1 MKRPFTVL
9 VALLFC
15 SLKLHGQ
22 EARVLSFIQSESDI
36 KEGGSGLFEYGDNT
50 YVITISPV
58 VVGKKSESD
67 CKIVGATKAKRDM
80 ISFINGSEITSYTE
94 LSISE
99 TVTESLEA
107 KKVEANQTY
116 QEVIKEKVIGT
127 INEVKNLGGW
137 YSDDKSVYYYAIY
150 KIIE

>member
-1 MKRPFTVL
+1 MRKLIIVL
-9 VALLFC
+9 VSFIFC
-15 SLKLHGQ
+15 SLQLQGQ
-22 EARVLSFIQSESDI
+22 ETRVLSFIQSESDI

-50 YVITISPV
+50 YVITVSPV
-58 VVGKKSESD
+58 VVGKKSETD
-67 CKIVGATKAKRDM
+67 CKKVGATKAKRDM

-99 TVTESLEA
+99 TVAESLNA
-107 KKVEANQTY
+107 TKVEATQSY
-116 QEVIKEKVIGT
+116 REVIKEKVIGT

-137 YSDDKSVYYYAIY
+137 YSDDKGVYYYAIY